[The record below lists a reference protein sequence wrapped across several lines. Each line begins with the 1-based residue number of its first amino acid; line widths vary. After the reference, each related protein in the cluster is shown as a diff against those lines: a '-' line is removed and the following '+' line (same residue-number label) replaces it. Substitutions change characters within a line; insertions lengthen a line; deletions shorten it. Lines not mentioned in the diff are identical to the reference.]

1 MWNIYSVL
9 VREGSVLM
17 SITAVDIVLGD
28 LEMDMDVAD
37 LDAMLS
43 AATSKI

>member
-1 MWNIYSVL
+1 
-9 VREGSVLM
+9 M

-28 LEMDMDVAD
+28 LEMDMDVTD